1 MRVKV
6 FQAPNIGAA
15 IAMVRDELGPD
26 ALILASQSSE
36 HGVEVTAAHESPLL
50 PSTDAPIQEQDV
62 DWSWHGIPAPLAARL
77 AEGELISTLQ
87 NGFTFATL
95 PSERAGSSVLLVGP
109 PGAGKTMTVARLA
122 TRTKLAGQDS
132 HVITADGR
140 RAGAAEQL
148 AAFTRLLGLTL
159 IVAGTPSQLAR
170 AIARRPDRT
179 PILIDTPGLNP
190 FEAADRNYLLECQSV
205 AKAEIV
211 LVLPAGLDPA
221 EAAEMAAAFKQLGA
235 TYLVATRLDQS
246 LRLGGLLAAAETGL
260 VLTDAGINSGV
271 VDSMQPIT
279 PLFLAER
286 LVRRKPTMPSPEPT
300 PMSPLALLARPT
312 GEPSRAMQ

>member
-6 FQAPNIGAA
+6 FQAPSIGAA

-36 HGVEVTAAHESPLL
+36 HGVEVTAAHESPPL

-87 NGFTFATL
+87 TGFTFATL

-122 TRTKLAGQDS
+122 TRMKLAGQDS